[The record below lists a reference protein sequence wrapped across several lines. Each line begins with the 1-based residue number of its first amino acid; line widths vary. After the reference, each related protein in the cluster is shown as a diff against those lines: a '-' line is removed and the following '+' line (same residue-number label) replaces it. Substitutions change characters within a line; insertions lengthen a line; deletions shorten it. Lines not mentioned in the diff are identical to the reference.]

1 MSVKILALVAG
12 TNNPS
17 NADVLCDAFLEGVKE
32 AVPAAEIVKIRLKDL
47 TIKHF
52 ALEDYHSQ
60 CTSEDDFCQL
70 QDRLQEAHGLVFAT
84 PVWNFSVPAHLKNV
98 IDRMGAFCL
107 DEETRT
113 KGQLPGTPAYF
124 LYTGGA
130 PVAVWKSLMRFT
142 TSHLPESIRYYGGTI
157 IGKDFEGKCQPKRGT
172 FGLIVDQRPASL
184 ARVKAKGKL
193 FGRIVD
199 RYVQTKTFPLHFRII
214 KHTYKIGQKIVAKF

>member
-1 MSVKILALVAG
+1 MKILAVVAG
-12 TNNPS
+12 TNEPS
-17 NADVLCDAFLEGVKE
+17 NVNVLCDAFLKGVKD
-32 AVPAAEIVKIRLKDL
+32 AIPQAEIVKLRLKDL

-52 ALEDYHSQ
+52 SLEDYHAL
-60 CTSEDDFCQL
+60 CTSEDDFC
-70 QDRLQEAHGLVFAT
+70 RLQEHVQSCDALVFAT
-84 PVWNFSVPAHLKNV
+84 PVWNFSVPGHLKNV

-130 PVAVWKSLMRFT
+130 PVAVWKGLMRFT

-172 FGLIVDQRPASL
+172 FALIVDQRPASL
-184 ARVKAKGKL
+184 ARVEVKGKS

-199 RYVQTKTFPLHFRII
+199 RYVQTKIFPLHFRII
-214 KHTYKIGQKIVAKF
+214 NRTYKIGQKIVAKF